1 MLSLMVFLLIGALAG
16 WLAGLVMKGR
26 GYGLWGNMGLG
37 VVGAFVGGLL
47 IRFLGLASQGT
58 VGDLVTATLGAV
70 VLIAVVR
77 ALRKGDSG
85 R

>member
-1 MLSLMVFLLIGALAG
+1 MGSLIVFLLIGALAG

-47 IRFLGLASQGT
+47 IRLLGLSSQGM

>member
-47 IRFLGLASQGT
+47 IRLLGLASQGT